1 MRASRASKPATT
13 HFGAATVPEAEKPAL
28 VRGVFDRVASR
39 YDLMN
44 DLMSFGL
51 HRVWKSA
58 LVDWL
63 RPRPG
68 LIHLDLAGGTG
79 DVARAVV
86 AAAAGRGLV
95 VIADINAR
103 MIAAGAGADGI
114 GRTAGDGENLPFA
127 EHSFDSATVAFGLRN
142 MTHIDRALA
151 EAYRVLKPGGRFIC
165 LEFSRVETPLV
176 HQLYGAYSQQLI
188 PRLGALVAKDR
199 AAYDYLVES
208 IRRFPPQAEL
218 ARMMRVAGFDR
229 VEVRNLSFGIVA
241 LHSGW
246 RL

>member
-1 MRASRASKPATT
+1 MPRQRAADSATT
-13 HFGAATVPEAEKPAL
+13 HFGAATVPAADKPAL
-28 VRGVFDRVASR
+28 VRGVFDRVAGR

-44 DLMSFGL
+44 DMMSLGL

-58 LVDWL
+58 LVDRL

-68 LIHLDLAGGTG
+68 LTHLDLAGGTG
-79 DVARAVV
+79 DVARAVL
-86 AAAAGRGLV
+86 AAAAGRGRV

-103 MIAAGAGADGI
+103 MLAAGAAADGI
-114 GRTAGDGENLPFA
+114 ARTAGDGEALPFA
-127 EHSFDSATVAFGLRN
+127 AQSFDSASVAFGLRN

-151 EAYRVLKPGGRFIC
+151 EVYRVLKPGGRFIC
-165 LEFSRVETPLV
+165 LEFSRVEAPLV
-176 HQLYGAYSQQLI
+176 HALYDAYSRRVI

-199 AAYDYLVES
+199 AAYEYLIES
-208 IRRFPPQAEL
+208 IRRFPPQAEF
-218 ARMMRVAGFDR
+218 ARMMRAAGFAR
-229 VEVRNLSFGIVA
+229 VDARNLSFGIVA

>member
-1 MRASRASKPATT
+1 MRRAKVLNPATT
-13 HFGAATVPEAEKPAL
+13 HFGAATVSEAEKPAL

-44 DLMSFGL
+44 DLMSLGL
-51 HRVWKSA
+51 HRAWKSA

-68 LIHLDLAGGTG
+68 LAHLDLAGGTG
-79 DVARAVV
+79 DVARAVL
-86 AAAAGRGLV
+86 AAAGGRGLV

-103 MIAAGAGADGI
+103 MIAAGAGADGVA
-114 GRTAGDGENLPFA
+114 RTGGDGESLPFA
-127 EHSFDSATVAFGLRN
+127 GHSFDSATVAFGLRN

-176 HQLYGAYSQQLI
+176 HRLYEVYSRRLI
-188 PRLGALVAKDR
+188 PQLGALVAKDR
-199 AAYDYLVES
+199 AAYEYLVES

-218 ARMMRVAGFDR
+218 ARMMRAAGFAR

>member
-1 MRASRASKPATT
+1 MSKRAPAT
-13 HFGAATVPEAEKPAL
+13 HFGSSTVPAAKKAGL
-28 VRGVFDRVASR
+28 VRGVFDRVADR

-51 HRVWKSA
+51 HRAWKSA

-68 LIHLDLAGGTG
+68 LTHLDLAGGTG
-79 DVARAVV
+79 DVARRVL
-86 AAAAGRGLV
+86 AAAGGRGRV

-103 MIAAGAGADGI
+103 MLAAGAAGDGVL
-114 GRTAGDGENLPFA
+114 RVAGDGEALPFA
-127 EHSFDSATVAFGLRN
+127 AHSFDSASVAFGLRN
-142 MTHIDRALA
+142 MTHLERALA
-151 EAYRVLKPGGRFIC
+151 EALRVLKPGGRFLC
-165 LEFSRVETPLV
+165 LEFSRVETPLIDA
-176 HQLYGAYSQQLI
+176 LYDAYSRRVI
-188 PRLGALVAKDR
+188 PRLGALVARDR

-218 ARMMRVAGFDR
+218 ARLMGAAGFAR
-229 VEVRNLSFGIVA
+229 VEVQNLSFGIVA